1 MERNPNSPWNPAI
14 PIELSPAEFE
24 LQVREWLC
32 RGADRL
38 TGFHATHQGCVTGQG
53 GEYSVDIHAELT
65 LFSGAQIIVLVE
77 CKNQRRPVER
87 DEVLILEGKLRAVRG
102 HKGMLFS
109 TSGFQKGAIL
119 LAGARSIATV
129 NVLDGRWLYETR
141 SAGPPPPPP
150 PWIKLPRFAGEIMSP
165 TEGGW
170 SSARIDDEQ
179 VDGIVRYLEGS
190 T

>member
-119 LAGARSIATV
+119 LAGARGIATV
-129 NVLDGRWLYETR
+129 TVLDGRWLYETR